1 MDGDVKIQEASA
13 ARLLRSRHSNPERGA
28 SLVEYA
34 LLVALL
40 CVVAV
45 GGVRAVGV
53 SVRGTF
59 NESGEGL
66 GSGGFTIGQPLADVP
81 PEEVPPEEVVP

>member
-1 MDGDVKIQEASA
+1 MVEVEGERVRKVKPS
-13 ARLLRSRHSNPERGA
+13 SRRNNNPERGA

-53 SVRGTF
+53 GVQRTF
-59 NESGEGL
+59 TECDEEIKVGAAG
-66 GSGGFTIGQPLADVP
+66 IVP
-81 PEEVPPEEVVP
+81 DDAPPPVDPDTP

>member
-1 MDGDVKIQEASA
+1 MVEVEGERVSGKNT
-13 ARLLRSRHSNPERGA
+13 NPERGA

-45 GGVRAVGV
+45 GGVRAVGAGV
-53 SVRGTF
+53 QHNLSYT
-59 NESGEGL
+59 GEQIGA
-66 GSGGFTIGQPLADVP
+66 GGFDPAAPTGPNA
-81 PEEVPPEEVVP
+81 PEVDG

>member
-1 MDGDVKIQEASA
+1 MVEVEGERVRKVNPS
-13 ARLLRSRHSNPERGA
+13 SRKNTNPERGA

-45 GGVRAVGV
+45 GGVRAVGEGV
-53 SVRGTF
+53 DQAFRQADRGVKVGAAGVD
-59 NESGEGL
+59 NQS
-66 GSGGFTIGQPLADVP
+66 DP
-81 PEEVPPEEVVP
+81 PAEVVPR

>member
-1 MDGDVKIQEASA
+1 MVEVEGERVRKVNPS
-13 ARLLRSRHSNPERGA
+13 SRKNTNPERGA

-53 SVRGTF
+53 SVDQAFTQADR
-59 NESGEGL
+59 EVKL
-66 GSGGFTIGQPLADVP
+66 GSGGVDPGLAGGGQPPAAPMD
-81 PEEVPPEEVVP
+81 

>member
-1 MDGDVKIQEASA
+1 MVEVEGDRGDMTVCKS
-13 ARLLRSRHSNPERGA
+13 SKNTNPERGA

-53 SVRGTF
+53 SVEDTMVKAERHI
-59 NESGEGL
+59 
-66 GSGGFTIGQPLADVP
+66 GSGGFTDAGETD
-81 PEEVPPEEVVP
+81 

>member
-1 MDGDVKIQEASA
+1 MVEVEGERVRKVNPS
-13 ARLLRSRHSNPERGA
+13 SRKNTNPERGA

-53 SVRGTF
+53 RVDQVFRQADR
-59 NESGEGL
+59 EIKL
-66 GSGGFTIGQPLADVP
+66 GSGGVFPDDAP
-81 PEEVPPEEVVP
+81 PPVDPDTP

>member
-1 MDGDVKIQEASA
+1 MVEVEGERVRKVNPS
-13 ARLLRSRHSNPERGA
+13 SRKNTNPERGA

-45 GGVRAVGV
+45 GGVRAVGR
-53 SVRGTF
+53 SVAVTLDRTGQ
-59 NESGEGL
+59 NL
-66 GSGGFTIGQPLADVP
+66 GSGGVTDSTEPAPPEAAP
-81 PEEVPPEEVVP
+81 PEEPAR

>member
-1 MDGDVKIQEASA
+1 MVEVEGERGDMTVCK
-13 ARLLRSRHSNPERGA
+13 SRKNTNPERGA

-53 SVRGTF
+53 GWMMF
-59 NESGEGL
+59 LPGL
-66 GSGGFTIGQPLADVP
+66 TRMLNWGRQ
-81 PEEVPPEEVVP
+81 E

>member
-1 MDGDVKIQEASA
+1 MLAGDVGMVEVEGEQVRKVNPS
-13 ARLLRSRHSNPERGA
+13 SRKNTNPERGA

-34 LLVALL
+34 VLVALL

-53 SVRGTF
+53 SVTDNF
-59 NESGEGL
+59 ENAHMNL
-66 GSGGFTIGQPLADVP
+66 GSGGIDPIGDLP
-81 PEEVPPEEVVP
+81 PETD

>member
-1 MDGDVKIQEASA
+1 MVEVEGERVSGKNTNS
-13 ARLLRSRHSNPERGA
+13 ERGA

-45 GGVRAVGV
+45 GGVRAVGDGV
-53 SVRGTF
+53 DATF
-59 NESGEGL
+59 RESDRQIKL
-66 GSGGFTIGQPLADVP
+66 GSGGVLPDDAP
-81 PEEVPPEEVVP
+81 PPVDEDTP

>member
-1 MDGDVKIQEASA
+1 MVEVEGERVRKVNPS
-13 ARLLRSRHSNPERGA
+13 SRKNTNPERGA

-45 GGVRAVGV
+45 GGVRAVGNGV
-53 SVRGTF
+53 DETF
-59 NESGEGL
+59 SKCDKGFVGAGGIDPAL
-66 GSGGFTIGQPLADVP
+66 AGGSQPPPPP
-81 PEEVPPEEVVP
+81 PEPMD